1 MGRKAVLTEENND
14 LVIVAKTWIQA
25 PKDTTPIEFEEV
37 WDLDGSTRKDNAKA
51 RFLQVREHLLNYGL
65 ATEIEFTKISG
76 MVGIGSGAKRE
87 VETWRMS
94 YNVFKHYISSSQT
107 ERGYRTRAKLHQAEE
122 ELERIKRN
130 LSPAQA
136 LLQQVQMMVEI
147 EQRQLEVESRV
158 LRLESESGSGT
169 GYNTIKGYCRLN
181 DISAPQHLA
190 NKWGRSASKLARL
203 QGVRIGKVPD
213 ERHGEVNSF
222 PIAFLESH
230 HEAIFE
236 S

>member
-1 MGRKAVLTEENND
+1 MLTEENND

-25 PKDTTPIEFEEV
+25 PKDSTPIEFEEV
-37 WDLDGSTRKDNAKA
+37 WDLDGSTHRGTAKL
-51 RFLQVREHLLNYGL
+51 RLEKVFGDLCKYGL
-65 ATEIEFTKISG
+65 ASNLDMVEIST
-76 MVGIGSGAKRE
+76 MVEVGNGAKRNS
-87 VETWRMS
+87 TTYLMS

>member
-1 MGRKAVLTEENND
+1 MLTEENND

-25 PKDTTPIEFEEV
+25 PKDSTPIEFEEV
-37 WDLDGSTRKDNAKA
+37 WNLDGSTHRGAAKQ
-51 RFLQVREHLLNYGL
+51 RLEKVFGDLCKYGL
-65 ATEIEFTKISG
+65 ASNLELVEIFTTPVSPNSPVKS
-76 MVGIGSGAKRE
+76 VA
-87 VETWRMS
+87 TYLMS

>member
-14 LVIVAKTWIQA
+14 LVVVAKTWIQA
-25 PKDTTPIEFEEV
+25 PKDSTPIEFEEV
-37 WDLDGSTRKDNAKA
+37 WDLDGSSHRGAAKQ
-51 RFLQVREHLLNYGL
+51 RLEVVFGDLHKYGL
-65 ATEIEFTKISG
+65 ANNFELVEIFTDSEPG
-76 MVGIGSGAKRE
+76 KRGPKS
-87 VETWRMS
+87 TTYLMS

-190 NKWGRSASKLARL
+190 NKWGRTASKLARL

-230 HEAIFE
+230 HETIFE

>member
-1 MGRKAVLTEENND
+1 MLTEENND
-14 LVIVAKTWIQA
+14 LVVVAKTWIQA
-25 PKDTTPIEFEEV
+25 PKDSTPIEFEEV
-37 WDLDGSTRKDNAKA
+37 WDLDGSSHRGAAKQ
-51 RFLQVREHLLNYGL
+51 RLEKVFGDLCKYGL
-65 ATEIEFTKISG
+65 ANTLDMVKIFT
-76 MVGIGSGAKRE
+76 MVEIGSGAKRE

-147 EQRQLEVESRV
+147 EQRQLEVESRI

-190 NKWGRSASKLARL
+190 NKWGRTASKLARL
-203 QGVRIGKVPD
+203 QGVKIGKVPD

>member
-1 MGRKAVLTEENND
+1 MLTEENND

-25 PKDTTPIEFEEV
+25 PKDSTPIEFEEV
-37 WDLDGSTRKDNAKA
+37 WDLDGSTEKSNAKK
-51 RFLQVREHLLNYGL
+51 RFLQVKEHLINYGL
-65 ATEIEFTKISG
+65 ATEIEF
-76 MVGIGSGAKRE
+76 RE
-87 VETWRMS
+87 ILLNPGQQGGRPTTTWRMS

-136 LLQQVQMMVEI
+136 LLQQVQMMVEV